1 MLLDASRSRT
11 SGQISALRWLLDCRV
26 IVHPL
31 LFCPPLPKG
40 SRYCLVV
47 RDALGAREVVGSG
60 LAMNTHQPQN
70 LAVVRQRGANLGA
83 NEVFV
88 LEPAVTDGMRGRIAA
103 AAV

>member
-1 MLLDASRSRT
+1 MLLDASRSRA
-11 SGQISALRWLLDCRV
+11 SGRISALRWLLDCRV

-47 RDALGAREVVGSG
+47 RDELGAREVVGTG
-60 LAMNTHQPQN
+60 LAMNTHEPLN
-70 LAVVRQRGANLGA
+70 LAVVRQRAARLGA

-88 LEPAVTDGMRGRIAA
+88 LEPAEADRVAGRIAA
-103 AAV
+103 LGA